1 MPDAITAPIAAT
13 VVVREEGGRTVVS
26 LAGRLDANGVAAL
39 WAPATEAATR
49 STALMI
55 DAAGVDYCDGSG
67 VALLGELRRLAGD
80 RPFEIAGLKPEF
92 DTLLGMVGSLAPP
105 ADRTATRY
113 GLFSTLGRLAYG
125 IAAEMRMQVAFIG
138 ELVVAI
144 GAAARRPGIVRW
156 SDFISVAEA
165 AGVRAVPIMTLMG
178 FLIGLIMAFQSAI
191 PMRRFGA
198 DLFVADLVSLSLL
211 RELGPLMA
219 AVMMAGRTGSA
230 FAAEIGT
237 MKVNEEVDALVTMGL
252 VPVRFLVVP
261 RVLAGVFVMPFLAMI
276 MNVAGL
282 LGCLV
287 VMMSLGYPPVTFYN
301 QLVGAVSHVDL
312 LGGLFKAAVFGFL
325 VAGVGCLRGLQT
337 TTGAAAVGVATTRSV
352 VSGIL
357 LIILADG
364 LFAVLFYYLDI

>member
-1 MPDAITAPIAAT
+1 MPDAGSAASAAT
-13 VVVREEGGRTVVS
+13 IAVRAEGERTVIALS
-26 LAGRLDANGVAAL
+26 GRLDAAGVAAV
-39 WAPATEAATR
+39 WAPATNAAGSARAT
-49 STALMI
+49 TI
-55 DAAGVDYCDGSG
+55 DATAVDYCDGSG
-67 VALLGELRRLAGD
+67 IALLGELRRLAGE
-80 RPFEIAGLKPEF
+80 RPFAIVGLKPEF
-92 DTLLGMVGSLAPP
+92 EVLLGLVGSLSPPEDRAPP
-105 ADRTATRY
+105 RH
-113 GLFSTLGRLAYG
+113 GLFSTLGQVAYG
-125 IAAEMRMQVAFIG
+125 LGAELRTQIAFIG
-138 ELVVAI
+138 ELVVSL
-144 GAAARRPGIVRW
+144 GAAARRPGMVRW
-156 SDFISVAEA
+156 SDFVLIAEA

-237 MKVNEEVDALVTMGL
+237 MKVNEEVDALTTMGL

-301 QLVGAVSHVDL
+301 QLVGATTYGDL
-312 LGGLFKAAVFGFL
+312 LGGLFKAGVFGFL

-337 TTGAAAVGVATTRSV
+337 TTGAAAVGVSTTRSV

-364 LFAVLFYYLDI
+364 LFAVLFYYLDL